1 MFKNKKPT
9 KVASPTNVKERA
21 MDDSVAFA
29 KVVVAPERGMRV
41 VGDDGAEIIS
51 SIAESVAAEDARNT
65 VYIRSNTVT
74 LYERMYLIAM
84 STGLLHEASDYYSPS
99 LIVDYEKN
107 SDVWEFI
114 SDTNK
119 SKQ

>member
-1 MFKNKKPT
+1 
-9 KVASPTNVKERA
+9 

-29 KVVVAPERGMRV
+29 KVVVDPGSGMRV
-41 VGDDGAEIIS
+41 VGDDGADIVS
-51 SIAESVAAEDARNT
+51 SIAESVADARNT

-74 LYERMYLIAM
+74 FNERMYLIAM
-84 STGLLHEASDYYSPS
+84 STELLHEASDYYSPS
-99 LIVDYEKN
+99 LYVDYEKN

-119 SKQ
+119 ASNRL